1 MQFPGALK
9 CKDRAPSL
17 AAVGMAYMLPMGIYE
32 FGLGF
37 WRLVKGIQTPIVADS
52 AARRAATQSP
62 NQTMQDVSQMS

>member
-37 WRLVKGIQTPIVADS
+37 WLLDKGIQTPIVADS
-52 AARRAATQSP
+52 TVPSRSHAKP
-62 NQTMQDVSQMS
+62 